1 MLTVDLDKL
10 GLTPGQICLDVGCGE
25 GRHTLATYL
34 MDSVLAV
41 GVDLCEQD
49 LATAKGRIEDMEP
62 HAPKGVVG
70 FAAGDATS
78 LPVANETV
86 DVVIASEVLE
96 HIPNYL
102 SVLEEAMR
110 VLKPGGRLCVSVPRQ
125 WPEWICWQL
134 SEEYRTTPGG
144 HIRIFDSTHLR
155 REIQQQ
161 GFRYVDRGSA
171 HALHAPYWW
180 LKCLFWKRE
189 QEPWVV
195 RAYHRLLVWDLMR
208 RPWLT
213 RIFDALLNPIL
224 GKSIVLYFIKP
235 ALDDPASQGA
245 VT

>member
-1 MLTVDLDKL
+1 
-10 GLTPGQICLDVGCGE
+10 
-25 GRHTLATYL
+25 

-49 LATAKGRIEDMEP
+49 LVTAKGRIEDMQP

-70 FAAGDATS
+70 FAAGDAAA
-78 LPVANETV
+78 LPMADDSV
-86 DVVIASEVLE
+86 DVIIASEILE

-134 SEEYRTTPGG
+134 SEGYRTTPGG
-144 HIRIFDSTHLR
+144 HIRIFDATHLR

-161 GFRYVDRGSA
+161 GFTYAGRGSA

-180 LKCLFWKRE
+180 LKCLFWQRE
-189 QEPWVV
+189 HEPWVV
-195 RAYHRLLVWDLMR
+195 RAYHKLLVWDLMR

-213 RIFDALLNPIL
+213 RAFDALFNPIL
-224 GKSIVLYFIKP
+224 GKSIVFYFRKP
-235 ALDDPASQGA
+235 QGQGETAGGALA
-245 VT
+245 